1 MLYINKISFMKVFR
15 FCIYLALGSFC
26 SCGSKT
32 DIVDTSIYLDPT
44 RPIDERVEAL
54 LSQMTI
60 EEKIAQMDM
69 VSEWDQDSVM
79 NAGYYDFGAWIA
91 GQEPEET
98 NKLQALS
105 EKTRLKIPYLIGMD
119 AAHGYG
125 TLQGRTIFPTSISM
139 AATFNRDLVRKSA
152 QKAAEEIRSAGTHWT
167 FAPCVD
173 IVYDARWGRTG
184 ETYGED
190 PYLASELVRQSVD
203 GLQGNPIPE
212 KKVAVSVK
220 HLAAGGASVGGV
232 NHASADISERS
243 LRSNILPPFKAAIEA
258 GCMTIMPGHNDIGGV
273 PCHSSKWLLTDVIK
287 NEFGFD
293 GFFISDMM
301 DMDNLKSL
309 HYTAHDQKEAL
320 EKSVNAGMDM
330 HMYSPD
336 SLQFLVPMKQLVK
349 EGKISIDRID
359 DAVRRILKV
368 KFELG
373 LFENRYV
380 DSSKDIYATSE
391 NRSIALDAARECIVL
406 MKNEGNIL
414 PLDRTKYKRI
424 LVTGPNADNQSIL
437 GDWSFFQPDENVI
450 TVLEGMRMMSDE
462 TEIVY
467 SNSGRIKS
475 KLSHGKT
482 NTTDPALQRKMLAEG
497 GGISDYSIS
506 DAVQKA
512 KSCDLVVVVIGGYG
526 VRSDWGL
533 RTYGESADRPSIDFY
548 GRQVELVQALQKTG
562 KPIIAVIVNGKP
574 LNNEWISD
582 NIPAIVD
589 IWEPGMYG
597 GQAVAEVLFGKVNP
611 SGKLPITVPKHAGQ
625 VPMYYYQA
633 SSRYWTGYGLGS
645 SRSDDKPA
653 YCFGHGLSYTT
664 FEYSDLQVDSVLSS
678 NKDVSISFKVKNT
691 GKMAGKEVPLVFI
704 NDEVSSVVTPAMML
718 KGFDK
723 IKLEP
728 NEEKLVNIIIPNEQL
743 GLWNEDMKYVV
754 EPGRFLLKVGRSVDD
769 IRLKSYFT
777 LSD

>member
-1 MLYINKISFMKVFR
+1 MKLLN
-15 FCIYLALGSFC
+15 FCILGIIYSFY
-26 SCGSKT
+26 SCGSD
-32 DIVDTSIYLDPT
+32 DIETPVYMDSS
-44 RPIDERVEAL
+44 RPVDERVEAL
-54 LSQMTI
+54 LSQMTL
-60 EEKIAQMDM
+60 EEKIGQMDM
-69 VSEWDQDSVM
+69 VSEWDQDSVIK
-79 NAGYYDFGAWIA
+79 AGYYEFGAWIA

-125 TLQGRTIFPTSISM
+125 TLQGRTIYPTSISM
-139 AATFNRDLVRKSA
+139 AATFNRDLVKLAAQKSA
-152 QKAAEEIRSAGTHWT
+152 GEIRSAGTHWT

-190 PYLASELVRQSVD
+190 PYLASELVKQAVE
-203 GLQGNPIPE
+203 GLQGNPDPE

-243 LRSNILPPFKAAIEA
+243 LRSYILPPFKAAIEA
-258 GCMTIMPGHNDIGGV
+258 GCMTIMPGHNDIGGI

-287 NEFGFD
+287 NEFGFN

-309 HYTAHDQKEAL
+309 HYTAHDQREAL

-336 SLQFLVPMKQLVK
+336 SLQFLVPMKQLVR
-349 EGKISIDRID
+349 EGKIPMERID

-380 DSSKDIYATSE
+380 DASKDVYATSE
-391 NRSIALDAARECIVL
+391 NRMVALDAARECIVL
-406 MKNEGNIL
+406 LKNEENLL
-414 PLDRTKYKRI
+414 PIERTKYKRI

-437 GDWSFFQPDENVI
+437 GDWSFFQPEDNVV
-450 TVLEGMRMMSDE
+450 TVLEGMRMIAED

-475 KLSHGKT
+475 KLSHDKT
-482 NTTDPALQRKMLAEG
+482 NTTDPALQKKMLAEG
-497 GGISDYSIS
+497 GGISDYSIM
-506 DAVQKA
+506 DAVNKA
-512 KSCDLVVVVIGGYG
+512 KGCDLVVVVIGGYG
-526 VRSDWGL
+526 IRSDWGL

-548 GRQVELVQALQKTG
+548 GRQVELVKALQKTG
-562 KPIIAVIVNGKP
+562 KPVVAIIVNGKP
-574 LNNEWISD
+574 LNNEWISE
-582 NIPAIVD
+582 NVPAIVD
-589 IWEPGMYG
+589 MWEPGMYG
-597 GQAVAEVLFGKVNP
+597 GQAVAEILFGKVNP

-633 SSRYWTGYGLGS
+633 ASRYWTGYGLGS
-645 SRSDDKPA
+645 SRADDKPA

-664 FEYSDLQVDSVLSS
+664 FEYSDLKVDSLFLPGQ
-678 NKDVSISFKVKNT
+678 DVVVSFKIKNV
-691 GKMAGKEVPLVFI
+691 GNMVGKEVPLLFI
-704 NDEVSSVVTPAMML
+704 NDEVSSVVTPMNLL
-718 KGFDK
+718 KGFEK
-723 IKLEP
+723 IQLKP
-728 NEEKLVNIIIPNEQL
+728 GEEKIVEMVIPYKQL
-743 GLWNEDMKYVV
+743 GLWNTDMKYVV
-754 EPGRFLLKVGRSVDD
+754 EPGRFIVKIGRSVGD
-769 IRLKSYFT
+769 IRLKGSFEVISVP
-777 LSD
+777 LKWDELNN

>member
-1 MLYINKISFMKVFR
+1 MKLLRYFVLGICTGLY
-15 FCIYLALGSFC
+15 
-26 SCGSKT
+26 SCESKT
-32 DIVDTSIYLDPT
+32 NIVDTSIYLDSD

-98 NKLQALS
+98 NRLQALS

-139 AATFNRDLVRKSA
+139 AATFNRDLVRKAS
-152 QKAAEEIRSAGTHWT
+152 QKAAEEIRSAGTNWT

-190 PYLASELVRQSVD
+190 PYLASELVKYSIY
-203 GLQGNPIPE
+203 GLQGNAVSE

-220 HLAAGGASVGGV
+220 HLAGGGASVGGV

-287 NEFGFD
+287 KEYGFR

-301 DMDNLKSL
+301 DMDNLKEL
-309 HYTAHDQKEAL
+309 HHTAHNQKEAL

-336 SLQFLVPMKQLVK
+336 SLQFLVPMKQLVE

-380 DSSKDIYATSE
+380 DPEKDVYATPE
-391 NRSIALDAARECIVL
+391 NRSVALDAARECIVL
-406 MKNEGNIL
+406 LKNEGKIL
-414 PLDRTKYKRI
+414 PLDRKKYKRI

-437 GDWSFFQPDENVI
+437 GDWSFFQPEENVI
-450 TVLEGMRMMSDE
+450 TVLEGMRMISDE
-462 TEIVY
+462 VEIIY
-467 SNSGRIKS
+467 SNSGRIRS
-475 KLSHGKT
+475 KLSHDKT
-482 NTTDPALQRKMLAEG
+482 NTTDPELQEKMLADG
-497 GGISDYSIS
+497 GGISDYTIS
-506 DAVQKA
+506 DAVNKA
-512 KSCDLVVVVIGGYG
+512 KSCDLIVVVIGGYG
-526 VRSDWGL
+526 IRSDWGL

-562 KPIIAVIVNGKP
+562 RPVVAVMVNGKP

-582 NIPAIVD
+582 NVPVIVD
-589 IWEPGMYG
+589 MWEPGMYG

-611 SGKLPITVPKHAGQ
+611 SGKLPVTIPKHAGQ
-625 VPMYYYQA
+625 IPMYYYQA

-653 YCFGHGLSYTT
+653 FCFGHGLSYTT
-664 FEYSDLQVDSVLSS
+664 FEYSDLQIDSVYSS
-678 NKDVSISFKVKNT
+678 CNDVSLSFRLKNT
-691 GKMAGKEVPLVFI
+691 GNMSGKEVPLVFV
-704 NDEVSSVVTPAMML
+704 NDEISSVVTPVMML

-723 IKLEP
+723 IELYP
-728 NEEKLVNIIIPNEQL
+728 NEEKIVNIVIPYKQL

-754 EPGRFLLKVGRSVDD
+754 EPGHFSVMVGRSVDD
-769 IRLKSYFT
+769 IRLKKRFRMIK
-777 LSD
+777 

>member
-1 MLYINKISFMKVFR
+1 MYVRVLIFLSYTIILCISCNRPTV
-15 FCIYLALGSFC
+15 L
-26 SCGSKT
+26 
-32 DIVDTSIYLDPT
+32 DTSIYMDPS
-44 RPIDERVEAL
+44 RPVDERVEAL
-54 LSQMTI
+54 LSQMTL
-60 EEKIAQMDM
+60 EEKIGQMDM
-69 VSEWDQDSVM
+69 VSEWDQSKVM
-79 NAGYYDFGAWIA
+79 EAGYYDFGAWIA

-125 TLQGRTIFPTSISM
+125 TLQGRTIYPTSISM
-139 AATFNRDLVRKSA
+139 AATFNRNLVKIAAQKSA
-152 QKAAEEIRSAGTHWT
+152 GEIRSAGTHWT

-190 PYLASELVRQSVD
+190 PYLASELVKQAVE
-203 GLQGNPIPE
+203 GLQGNPEPG

-243 LRSNILPPFKAAIEA
+243 LRSYILPPFKAAIEA
-258 GCMTIMPGHNDIGGV
+258 GCMTIMPGHNDIGGI
-273 PCHSSKWLLTDVIK
+273 PCHSSRWLLTDVIK
-287 NEFGFD
+287 NEFGFG

-301 DMDNLKSL
+301 DMDNLRSL

-336 SLQFLVPMKQLVK
+336 SLQFLVPMKQLVR
-349 EGKISIDRID
+349 EGKIPLERIG
-359 DAVRRILKV
+359 DAVRRILKI

-380 DSSKDIYATSE
+380 DASKDVYATPE
-391 NRSIALDAARECIVL
+391 NRAVALDAARECIVL
-406 MKNEGNIL
+406 LKNEDNLL
-414 PLDRTKYKRI
+414 PIDSKKYKRI

-437 GDWSFFQPDENVI
+437 GDWSFFQPDENVV
-450 TVLEGMRMMSDE
+450 TVLEGMRMVAGN

-475 KLSHGKT
+475 KLSHDKT
-482 NTTDPALQRKMLAEG
+482 NTTDPALQKKMLAEG
-497 GGISDYSIS
+497 GGISDYSIA
-506 DAVQKA
+506 DAVNKA
-512 KSCDLVVVVIGGYG
+512 KSCDLIVVVIGGYG
-526 VRSDWGL
+526 IRSDWGL

-548 GRQVELVQALQKTG
+548 GRQVELVKALQKTG
-562 KPIIAVIVNGKP
+562 KPVVAVIVNGKP
-574 LNNEWISD
+574 LNNEWVSE

-589 IWEPGMYG
+589 MWEPGMYG
-597 GQAVAEVLFGKVNP
+597 GQAVAEILFGQVNP
-611 SGKLPITVPKHAGQ
+611 SGKLPITIPKHTGQ

-633 SSRYWTGYGLGS
+633 ASRYWTGYGLGS
-645 SRSDDKPA
+645 SRNDDRPA

-664 FEYSDLQVDSVLSS
+664 FEYSDLKMDSLQSQER
-678 NKDVSISFKVKNT
+678 DIELSFKIRNAGPVK
-691 GKMAGKEVPLVFI
+691 GKEVPMLFVR
-704 NDEVSSVVTPAMML
+704 DCVSSVVTPVNLL
-718 KGFDK
+718 KEFT
-723 IKLEP
+723 KLELEP
-728 NEEKLVNIIIPNEQL
+728 GEERVVKFTVPVKNL
-743 GLWNEDMKYVV
+743 GLWNESMNYVV
-754 EPGRFLLKVGRSVDD
+754 EPGEFQISIGRSIGD
-769 IRLKSYFT
+769 IRLKKNIRVE
-777 LSD
+777 

>member
-1 MLYINKISFMKVFR
+1 MKALKYCVF
-15 FCIYLALGSFC
+15 LALGSLF
-26 SCGSKT
+26 SCDSNNKV
-32 DIVDTSIYLDPT
+32 VDTSVYLDPT
-44 RPIDERVEAL
+44 RTIDERVEAL

-60 EEKIAQMDM
+60 EEKIGQMDM
-69 VSEWDQDSVM
+69 VSEWDEDSVIKS
-79 NAGYYDFGAWIA
+79 GYYEFGAWIA
-91 GQEPEET
+91 GQEPDKT
-98 NKLQALS
+98 NKLQKLS

-119 AAHGYG
+119 AAHGYA
-125 TLQGRTIFPTSISM
+125 TLQGRTIYPTSISM
-139 AATFNRDLVRKSA
+139 AATFNRDLVKKTA

-190 PYLASELVRQSVD
+190 PYLTSELVRQSIE
-203 GLQGNPIPE
+203 GLQGNPVPE

-243 LRSNILPPFKAAIEA
+243 LRSYILPPFKAAIDA

-273 PCHSSKWLLTDVIK
+273 PCHSSKWLLTDVVK
-287 NEFGFD
+287 NEFGFE

-309 HYTAHDQKEAL
+309 HYTAHNQKEAL

-336 SLQFLVPMKQLVK
+336 SLQFMVPMKQLVK

-373 LFENRYV
+373 LFENRYI
-380 DSSKDIYATSE
+380 DPTKDIYATPE
-391 NRSIALDAARECIVL
+391 NRAVALEVARECIVL
-406 MKNEGNIL
+406 LKNENNIL
-414 PLDRTKYKRI
+414 PLDKKKYKRI

-437 GDWSFFQPDENVI
+437 GDWSFFQPEDKVV
-450 TVLEGMRMMSDE
+450 TVLEGMRMLSGN

-475 KLSHGKT
+475 KLSHDKT

-512 KSCDLVVVVIGGYG
+512 KKCDLLVVVVGGYG
-526 VRSDWGL
+526 IRSDWGL

-548 GRQVELVQALQKTG
+548 GRQVELVKALQKTG
-562 KPIIAVIVNGKP
+562 KPIVAVIVNGKP
-574 LNNEWISD
+574 LNNEWISE

-589 IWEPGMYG
+589 MWEPGMYG
-597 GQAVAEVLFGKVNP
+597 GQAVAEVLFGEVNP

-625 VPMYYYQA
+625 IPMYYYQS

-653 YCFGHGLSYTT
+653 YCFGHGLSYTK
-664 FEYSDLQVDSVLSS
+664 FEYSDLKVDSVVKVGG
-678 NKDVSISFKVKNT
+678 NIHISFKVRNAGTLK
-691 GKMAGKEVPLVFI
+691 GKEVSMVFVRDCI
-704 NDEVSSVVTPAMML
+704 SSVVTPVNLL
-718 KGFDK
+718 KEFTKFELMPG
-723 IKLEP
+723 
-728 NEEKLVNIIIPNEQL
+728 EERTVSFSIPVENL
-743 GLWNEDMKYVV
+743 GLWNEKMEYVV
-754 EPGRFLLKVGRSVDD
+754 EPGEFLLSVGRSFSD
-769 IRLKSYFT
+769 IRLQKKIRI
-777 LSD
+777 

>member
-1 MLYINKISFMKVFR
+1 MKLLRFFILGICIGLY
-15 FCIYLALGSFC
+15 
-26 SCGSKT
+26 SCESKT
-32 DIVDTSIYLDPT
+32 NIVDTSIYLDPD

-98 NKLQALS
+98 NRLQALS

-139 AATFNRDLVRKSA
+139 AATFNRDLVRIVS

-190 PYLASELVRQSVD
+190 PFLASELVRYSIY
-203 GLQGNPIPE
+203 GLQGNAVPE

-220 HLAAGGASVGGV
+220 HLAGGGASVGGV

-287 NEFGFD
+287 KEYGFR

-301 DMDNLKSL
+301 DMDNLKKL
-309 HYTAHDQKEAL
+309 HYTAHNQKEAL

-336 SLQFLVPMKQLVK
+336 SLQFFVPVKQLVK

-359 DAVRRILKV
+359 DAVRRILRV

-380 DSSKDIYATSE
+380 DPAKDVYATPE
-391 NRSIALDAARECIVL
+391 NRSVALDAARECIVL
-406 MKNEGNIL
+406 LKNEGKIL
-414 PLDRTKYKRI
+414 PLNRKKYKRV

-437 GDWSFFQPDENVI
+437 GDWSFFQPEENVI
-450 TVLEGMRMMSDE
+450 TVLEGIRMMSDE
-462 TEIVY
+462 IEIIY
-467 SNSGRIKS
+467 SNSGRIRS
-475 KLSHGKT
+475 KLSHDKT
-482 NTTDPALQRKMLAEG
+482 NTTDPELQEKMLAEG
-497 GGISDYSIS
+497 GGISDYTIS
-506 DAVQKA
+506 DAVHKA
-512 KSCDLVVVVIGGYG
+512 KNCDLIVVVIGGYG
-526 VRSDWGL
+526 IRSDWGL

-562 KPIIAVIVNGKP
+562 KPVVVLIVNGKP

-582 NIPAIVD
+582 NIPVIID
-589 IWEPGMYG
+589 MWEPGLYG
-597 GQAVAEVLFGKVNP
+597 GQAVAEVLFGRVNP
-611 SGKLPITVPKHAGQ
+611 SGKLPITIPKHAGQ
-625 VPMYYYQA
+625 IPMYYYQA

-653 YCFGHGLSYTT
+653 FCFGHGLSYTT
-664 FEYSDLQVDSVLSS
+664 FEYSDLHIDSVFSS
-678 NKDVSISFKVKNT
+678 GNDISLSFKLKNT
-691 GKMAGKEVPLVFI
+691 GNMSGKEVPLVFI
-704 NDEVSSVVTPAMML
+704 NDEVSSVVTPVMML

-723 IKLEP
+723 IELYP
-728 NEEKLVNIIIPNEQL
+728 NEEKIVNIVIPYKQL

-754 EPGRFLLKVGRSVDD
+754 EPGQFSVMVGRSVDD
-769 IRLKSYFT
+769 IRLKKKFRMIK
-777 LSD
+777 